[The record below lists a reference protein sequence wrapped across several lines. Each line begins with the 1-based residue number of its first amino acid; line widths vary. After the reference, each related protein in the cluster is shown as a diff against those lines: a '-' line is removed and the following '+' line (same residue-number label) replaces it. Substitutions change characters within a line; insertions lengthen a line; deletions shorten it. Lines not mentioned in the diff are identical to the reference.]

1 MAYTFN
7 IKLHPWGDNP
17 ELGTVEIDESALY
30 GGWEHK
36 NGMEG
41 GGLWFELLEDGRLD
55 LVDYDGD
62 YWLPKAVIKALREA
76 NISVEEIFE

>member
-1 MAYTFN
+1 MAYNFN
-7 IKLHPWGDNP
+7 IKLHPWGNNP
-17 ELGTVEIDESALY
+17 ELGVVDIDEAALY

-41 GGLWFELLEDGRLD
+41 GGLWFKLLEDGRLD

-62 YWLPKAVIKALREA
+62 YCLPKTVIKALRES
-76 NISVEEIFE
+76 NISVDEIFE